1 MKTGKTCQFENH
13 HFQKL
18 NAPTICLL
26 FVVIVTMDFG
36 QMYLI
41 LNAFGHHL
49 KKEEMLALI
58 PE

>member
-1 MKTGKTCQFENH
+1 
-13 HFQKL
+13 
-18 NAPTICLL
+18 
-26 FVVIVTMDFG
+26 MDFG

-41 LNAFGHHL
+41 WNAFGHHL